1 MTDGTV
7 AVNLY
12 RNIRHKSVARIVV
25 VDLPINSNGVSPE
38 NNCSSPNLPVRKP
51 SENLLFADLIAV
63 GGLSLSRP
71 GIIGQ
76 SGDQQVALWLGKE
89 FGGFGAIRE
98 NLPDDERERHWD
110 QSLD

>member
-12 RNIRHKSVARIVV
+12 RNIRHESVAQIVV

-38 NNCSSPNLPVRKP
+38 NNRSSPNLPIGKTC
-51 SENLLFADLIAV
+51 EDLLFADLIAV

-71 GIIGQ
+71 RIVGQ
-76 SGDQQVALWLGKE
+76 PGNQQVALWLGKE
-89 FGGFGAIRE
+89 LRGFWAIRE
-98 NLPDDERERHWD
+98 NLPDEERERHWD

>member
-12 RNIRHKSVARIVV
+12 RNIRQDSVAQIFVA
-25 VDLPINSNGVSPE
+25 DLPINSNGVSPE
-38 NNCSSPNLPVRKP
+38 NNRSSPNLPVGKT

-71 GIIGQ
+71 RIVRQ
-76 SGDQQVALWLGKE
+76 SGNQQVALWLGKE
-89 FGGFGAIRE
+89 FGGFGAIWE
-98 NLPDDERERHWD
+98 NLPDEERERHWD